1 MAKQYYGLNKG
12 ETEFQI
18 TEDVSTTS
26 KSVEVSVDMSAGLER
41 QEIIRQLEMIKNQ
54 ILKDSYPSV

>member
-54 ILKDSYPSV
+54 IPKR